1 MIFELEIVNKNI
13 LKITGTPEQQD
24 NNYSYTINVIQYK
37 NSDSEDP
44 EILETLIVDHNKENE
59 CQYVLPKDGYY
70 IIKHILIPSKDKA
83 STYYTNGT
91 DIYKKDS
98 DEEVDVKELI
108 EVNDSSLKKYTKETF
123 VICYLHECFLQM
135 CNNKFKQMSTNKCY
149 KANSEDFNLD
159 LVGLS
164 LNAIRYNLEF
174 GYINNAQTIIEDL
187 NRCVNL
193 CKINHKSNE
202 CGCCN

>member
-1 MIFELEIVNKNI
+1 MIELEIVNKNI
-13 LKITGTPEQQD
+13 LKITGTPEQAD
-24 NNYSYTINVIQYK
+24 KYKYAINVIQYK

-44 EILETLIVDHNKENE
+44 EILKTFIVDNAEENE

-70 IIKHILIPSKDKA
+70 IIEHILTPSQGKET
-83 STYYTNGT
+83 TYYTDGT
-91 DIYKKDS
+91 HIYKKDS
-98 DEEVDVKELI
+98 GVVDVKELI
-108 EVNDSSLKKYTKETF
+108 EVNDPYLTKYEKETF
-123 VICYLHECFLQM
+123 AICYLHECFLQM

-159 LVGLS
+159 LIGLS

-193 CKINHKSNE
+193 CKINHKNNE